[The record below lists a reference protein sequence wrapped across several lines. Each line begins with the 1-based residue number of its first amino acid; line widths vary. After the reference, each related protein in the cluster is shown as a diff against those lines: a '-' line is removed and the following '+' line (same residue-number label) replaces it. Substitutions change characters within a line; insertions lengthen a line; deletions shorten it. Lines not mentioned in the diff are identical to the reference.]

1 MKGDETGRE
10 KARAAR
16 RRRRQADGTVETMK
30 QGMKAGWRGGSVAAM
45 MLAASMPV
53 LALAAQPAPATAPSA
68 TPSAAASPAPAPS
81 PSASPV
87 AETSP
92 VIQPLPLAEPEPAW
106 TLAEAQALLAAIEGI
121 EAEGLIPTD
130 YQPDALRAAIA
141 AGEGLAL
148 NAQAARSFAWLAE
161 DLRDGRT
168 PVASRPQWFAK
179 DPDQDLLPTSQLM
192 LKALEND
199 DIAGVLAGLAPRH
212 ANYAALKAA
221 LAAAPRNAV
230 TRRNQIR
237 INMDRWRWLPL
248 DLGEVYMIANLPE
261 FQTRLMRGERLI
273 RNYRIIIGKPGR
285 TQTPELFETIQNVV
299 FNPTWTV
306 PQSIVVGEGLGE
318 RLLRNPAQAAREGY
332 TVRKLA
338 DGMIVVVQQPGPN
351 NALGL
356 VKIDM
361 PNPHAIYMHDTPNR
375 NLFNA
380 PVRAFSHGCLR
391 TEDAMRLGIT
401 MSILGAGITPEQ
413 AVEYSQSGKYT
424 KVAMTRHFPV
434 YITYFTMGRDVNG
447 TLASFNDI
455 YERDA
460 PLLASFAKPREP
472 KTDQR
477 TSNEEVIELDNPL

>member
-1 MKGDETGRE
+1 M
-10 KARAAR
+10 
-16 RRRRQADGTVETMK
+16 
-30 QGMKAGWRGGSVAAM
+30 
-45 MLAASMPV
+45 
-53 LALAAQPAPATAPSA
+53 
-68 TPSAAASPAPAPS
+68 
-81 PSASPV
+81 
-87 AETSP
+87 
-92 VIQPLPLAEPEPAW
+92 IQPLPLPEPEPTW
-106 TLAEAQALLAAIEGI
+106 TLAEAQALLAAIEGV
-121 EAEGLIPTD
+121 EAEGLFPAD

-148 NAQAARSFAWLAE
+148 NAQASRSFTWLVE

-168 PVASRPQWFAK
+168 PVPSRPQWFAK
-179 DPDQDLLPTSQLM
+179 DPDQDLMPTSQLM
-192 LKALEND
+192 LKALDND
-199 DIAGVLAGLAPRH
+199 DIAGVLASLAPRH

-248 DLGEVYMIANLPE
+248 DLGEIYMIANLPE
-261 FQTRLMRGERLI
+261 FQTRLMSGSRLV

-285 TQTPELFETIQNVV
+285 TQTPELYETIQNVV

-306 PQSIVVGEGLGE
+306 PQSIVVGEGLGA
-318 RLLRNPAQAAREGY
+318 RLLNNPAQAAREGY
-332 TVRKLA
+332 KVTKLA

-361 PNPHAIYMHDTPNR
+361 PNPHAIYMHDTPSR

-401 MSILGAGITPEQ
+401 MAILGAGITPEQ
-413 AVEYSQSGKYT
+413 AVEHSQSGKYT
-424 KVAMTRHFPV
+424 KVTMTRHFPV

-460 PLLASFAKPREP
+460 PVLASFAKPREM
-472 KTDQR
+472 KTEQR